1 MVKVYYDL
9 HIHSALSPCAD
20 DGMRPRDIA
29 NMARLKRL
37 DIISVVDHVCG
48 KNMAVAKKEA
58 ETAGLLFLPGIEA
71 TASNGTHLLCYFR
84 KLENALDFSD
94 IIYHSLPSSSEKA
107 AYYGNQLVLN
117 ADDKVVDEWVKP
129 LAVSTPFSVWEII
142 GLAMEYGG
150 VVVPAHI
157 NREYQGI
164 LHTEGRAAFKE
175 YPFTAVEVKHHL
187 PMDYGIIKG
196 LKVIDNSDAHVLY
209 NINEAINW
217 MELRDKSVDAVF
229 EYLSS

>member
-1 MVKVYYDL
+1 MKIFYDL

-29 NMARLKRL
+29 NMARLKGL

-48 KNMAVAKKEA
+48 KNMAVAKKETEA
-58 ETAGLLFLPGIEA
+58 AGLLFLPGIEA

-84 KLENALDFSD
+84 RLKSALEFSE
-94 IIYHSLPSSSEKA
+94 IIYRSLPEGPGTA
-107 AYYGNQLVLN
+107 AYYGNQLVFSE
-117 ADDKVVDEWVKP
+117 DDEVRSERVKP
-129 LAVSTPFSVWEII
+129 LAASTPFSVWEII
-142 GLAMEYGG
+142 GIAMEHGG

-164 LHTEGRAAFKE
+164 LHTEGKTAFKA
-175 YPFTAVEVKHHL
+175 YPFTAVEVKKHL

-196 LKVIDNSDAHVLY
+196 LKVIDNSDAHILY
-209 NINEAINW
+209 NINEAVNW
-217 MELRDKSVDAVF
+217 FDLTEKSVDAVF
-229 EYLSS
+229 EYLAT